1 MRHPHSTIRPIP
13 TIASMAFTR
22 RAATAGLLAL
32 AGLLPCTHAAHAAD
46 YPTKPV
52 RIIVPYAPGG
62 GADTA
67 ARAIGQRL
75 SEALGQSFIVENKA
89 GASTQSGT
97 LAVTRAAPD
106 GYTLLLGTANLAT
119 NAVLFDKLPYNAQ
132 RDLTPISL
140 ITKAPVYVLVH
151 AEAPIKDVKGMMAQA
166 RANKDGLSYGTAGNG
181 SIPHL
186 AGELFRATT
195 DTRLLHVPY
204 KGSSEAVAA
213 LVGKQ
218 LDLSFDNLPPTN
230 SMIKAGKLRPLAV
243 AAAKRSA
250 LMPDVP
256 TLGELGI
263 PVEASSWWGL
273 LAPAGTPPAIV
284 AQLNK
289 AMVDALATPQMRE
302 HLARLGIEAESC
314 SPAEFTALIKSE
326 TEKWG
331 RVAKTAGIKAD

>member
-1 MRHPHSTIRPIP
+1 MHQPLF
-13 TIASMAFTR
+13 AR
-22 RAATAGLLAL
+22 RAVGACLLAL
-32 AGLLPCTHAAHAAD
+32 AALVPAAHAAD
-46 YPTKPV
+46 YPDKPV

-75 SEALGQSFIVENKA
+75 TEVFGQSFIVENKA
-89 GASTQSGT
+89 GAATQTGT

-119 NAVLFDKLPYNAQ
+119 NAVLFDKLPYDAQ

-140 ITKAPVYVLVH
+140 ITKAPVYVVVH
-151 AEAPIKDVKGMMAQA
+151 ADSKVLDLKGLIAQT
-166 RANKDGLSYGTAGNG
+166 RSTKDGLSYGTAGNG

-186 AGELFRATT
+186 AGELFRANTQA
-195 DTRLLHVPY
+195 RLLHVPY

-218 LDLSFDNLPPTN
+218 IDLSFDNLPPTN

-243 AAAKRSA
+243 AAARRSA
-250 LMPDVP
+250 LLPDVP
-256 TLGELGI
+256 TTGELGV
-263 PVEASSWWGL
+263 PMEASSWWGL

-284 AQLNK
+284 AKLNK

-302 HLARLGIEAESC
+302 HLARLGIEPESC
-314 SPAEFTALIKSE
+314 SPAEFTALIQAE
-326 TEKWG
+326 TDKWG
-331 RVAKTAGIKAD
+331 RVAKAAGIKAD

>member
-1 MRHPHSTIRPIP
+1 MSHPISPL
-13 TIASMAFTR
+13 AFTR
-22 RAATAGLLAL
+22 RAATAALLAL
-32 AGLLPCTHAAHAAD
+32 TGLLPQAHAAE
-46 YPTKPV
+46 YPDKPV

-67 ARAIGQRL
+67 ARAIAQRL
-75 SEALGQSFIVENKA
+75 TEVFGQSFIVENKA

-97 LAVTRAAPD
+97 VAVTRAAPD

-119 NAVLFDKLPYNAQ
+119 NAVLFDKLPYDAQ
-132 RDLTPISL
+132 RDLMPISL

-151 AEAPIKDVKGMMAQA
+151 AESPIKDLKGLIAA
-166 RANKDGLSYGTAGNG
+166 SRSAKDGLSYGTAGNG

-186 AGELFRATT
+186 AGELFRATA
-195 DTRLLHVPY
+195 DAKLLHVPY

-243 AAAKRSA
+243 AAARRSA

-256 TLGELGI
+256 TTGEMGV
-263 PVEASSWWGL
+263 PMEASSWWGL

-284 AQLNK
+284 ARLNK
-289 AMVDALATPQMRE
+289 AMVDALAAPQMRE
-302 HLARLGIEAESC
+302 HLARLGIEPESG
-314 SPAEFTALIKSE
+314 SPADFTALIKAE

-331 RVAKTAGIKAD
+331 RVAKTANIKAE

>member
-1 MRHPHSTIRPIP
+1 MKYPKNTMRT
-13 TIASMAFTR
+13 
-22 RAATAGLLAL
+22 AAAALLAL
-32 AGLLPCTHAAHAAD
+32 AGLLPQAHAAE
-46 YPTKPV
+46 YPDKPV

-75 SEALGQSFIVENKA
+75 SEVFGQSFIVENKA

-119 NAVLFDKLPYNAQ
+119 NAVLFDKLPYDAQ

-151 AEAPIKDVKGMMAQA
+151 AESPIKDLKGLVAQA
-166 RANKDGLSYGTAGNG
+166 RSNKDGLSYGTAGNG

-195 DTRLLHVPY
+195 DIKLLHVPY

-218 LDLSFDNLPPTN
+218 LDLSFDNLPATN
-230 SMIKAGKLRPLAV
+230 SMIKAGRLRPLAMTG
-243 AAAKRSA
+243 AKRSA

-256 TLGELGI
+256 TMGELG
-263 PVEASSWWGL
+263 VAMEASSWWGL

-284 AQLNK
+284 AKLNK

-302 HLARLGIEAESC
+302 HLARLGIEPESC
-314 SPAEFTALIKSE
+314 SPAEFTALIKAE

-331 RVAKTAGIKAD
+331 RVAKTAGIKAE